1 MSFDAAAFGP
11 ITLNHLPPFAQ
22 RLRHAVH
29 VETRMGRVRRTMDER
44 WARAC
49 VPRALILTRLTVLV
63 GNRHDD
69 GKRHTDITGTGRRP
83 ESQPAAGLRGRSNTS
98 TNLPGPK
105 VTARAT
111 PFKATGH
118 KGGISRHGE
127 LS

>member
-1 MSFDAAAFGP
+1 MSG
-11 ITLNHLPPFAQ
+11 
-22 RLRHAVH
+22 
-29 VETRMGRVRRTMDER
+29 GRVL
-44 WARAC
+44 C

-63 GNRHDD
+63 GNQAHD

-118 KGGISRHGE
+118 KGGISRQGN
-127 LS
+127 